1 MEKDFICIVC
11 PRGCRIHVDN
21 DSNITGNSCIRGEQY
36 VRNELTCPKRM
47 LTSTVRINSTKYS
60 RLPVISS
67 EELPKD
73 LIETVVKELDKVSLT
88 VPVHL
93 HDIIIENVLG
103 TGVNIIATRSIEE

>member
-47 LTSTVRINSTKYS
+47 LTSTVRINSVKYS

-73 LIETVVKELDKVSLT
+73 LIENVVKELDKVSLT

>member
-21 DSNITGNSCIRGEQY
+21 DLNITGNTCIRGEQY

-73 LIETVVKELDKVSLT
+73 LIENVVNELDKVSLT

>member
-21 DSNITGNSCIRGEQY
+21 DSNITGNTCIRGEQY

-73 LIETVVKELDKVSLT
+73 LIEKVEKEHEL
-88 VPVHL
+88 
-93 HDIIIENVLG
+93 N
-103 TGVNIIATRSIEE
+103 

>member
-11 PRGCRIHVDN
+11 PKGCRIHVDN
-21 DSNITGNSCIRGEQY
+21 DSKITGNTCIRGEQY

-47 LTSTVRINSTKYS
+47 LTSTVRINSKIYN

-67 EELPKD
+67 EELPKE
-73 LIETVVKELDKVSLT
+73 LIESVVKELDNISLK
-88 VPVHL
+88 VPVHI
-93 HDIIIENVLG
+93 HDVIIENVLG